1 MPLKMVLSVFIS
13 QQGALSE
20 VSIPV
25 KTPDVLTWLRKKLK
39 QPTLQFQGKLVHD
52 DVTLAIF
59 GVSIEDEDESTNQ
72 HMLPP
77 PFNDDLFSGT
87 LVVLHSVNQNTDDYD
102 ACATQYKDLKSSEYD
117 EIYHSS
123 TFQDEEEVEEEDVV
137 PPEEEEEEEDE
148 EEVTV
153 ENRESRPVHTVHASN
168 VLVDNTLRTLVRNH
182 FNSNHVETAI
192 LERTIRD
199 AKAWFVDI
207 GWDNPVFRN
216 MYRTRAVQLFKCR
229 DLLQTMSPD
238 EFANSTP
245 VQQDPERWAKMVEST
260 NEKEKATYSKRSTA
274 SIFMN
279 CSSCKR
285 KTRCDSYQMQTR
297 SADEP
302 MTTFVTCLECDKR
315 WKF

>member
-1 MPLKMVLSVFIS
+1 MVLAVFIS
-13 QQGALSE
+13 HQGTLSE
-20 VSIPV
+20 VSIPA

-39 QPTLQFQGKLVHD
+39 QPALQFQGKLPHD

-59 GVSIEDEDESTNQ
+59 GVSTEDEDETTNQ

-87 LVVLHSVNQNTDDYD
+87 LVILHSINQNTDDYD
-102 ACATQYKDLKSSEYD
+102 ASVTQYKDLKSSDYD

-123 TFQDEEEVEEEDVV
+123 TFQDEEEEEIKDED
-137 PPEEEEEEEDE
+137 PPDEEIEDE
-148 EEVTV
+148 EEEIVP
-153 ENRESRPVHTVHASN
+153 ENRESRPVHTVHSSN
-168 VLVDNTLRTLVRNH
+168 VLVENTLRTLVRNH

-199 AKAWFVDI
+199 ARAWFVDI
-207 GWDNPVFRN
+207 DWDNPVFKN
-216 MYRTRAVQLFKCR
+216 MYRNRAIQLFKCR
-229 DLLQTMSPD
+229 DLLETMSPD

-245 VQQDPERWAKMVEST
+245 LQQEPGRWRKMVEST
-260 NEKEKATYSKRSTA
+260 NEKEKATYSKRSAA

>member
-1 MPLKMVLSVFIS
+1 MVLAVFIS
-13 QQGALSE
+13 HQGTLSE
-20 VSIPV
+20 VAIPA

-39 QPTLQFQGKLVHD
+39 QPTLQFQGKLTHD
-52 DVTLAIF
+52 DVVLSVF
-59 GVSIEDEDESTNQ
+59 GVSTEDEDETTNQ

-87 LVVLHSVNQNTDDYD
+87 IAILHSINQNVDDYD
-102 ACATQYKDLKSSEYD
+102 ASVTQYKDLKSVEYD
-117 EIYHSS
+117 EIYHSC
-123 TFQDEEEVEEEDVV
+123 TFQDEEEDELKDED
-137 PPEEEEEEEDE
+137 PPEEEEGEPEDE
-148 EEVTV
+148 DSLPV

-192 LERTIRD
+192 LERTIKD
-199 AKAWFVDI
+199 AKAWFIDI
-207 GWDNPVFRN
+207 GWENPVFKN
-216 MYRTRAVQLFKCR
+216 LYQTRAVQLFKCR
-229 DLLQTMSPD
+229 HLLATMTPD

-245 VQQDPERWAKMVEST
+245 LQQDPDRWAKMIESAS
-260 NEKEKATYSKRSTA
+260 EKEKATYSKRSTA